1 MSHPLLERHIERQA
15 VKPLYLFYGDEEF
28 LMNRALA
35 RLEAGLKDD
44 QGEPPV
50 KSLFYAPSPKPRAGF
65 RDDQDEPSGKPG
77 REAQEVEMAEFLAE
91 ARVATLWGPG
101 QLLVMRRLELNAAA
115 FKAINAYLDHPAPRT
130 WVVLMAEGAKNRDL
144 AKNPVGG
151 RLQKE
156 EAALGF
162 SRLRE
167 GELHQ
172 WLTREARQ
180 LGKNLTLAAAQR
192 LVEMVGDNLA
202 ELSQEL
208 EKLALFAGPE
218 NTLTPALVTQLTS
231 HSRTYNIFALVEALG
246 TPGFH
251 QRLTSLGQLLDL
263 GEQPVKILGMLARQ
277 VRLLIRVK
285 EGAGTNPM
293 ELARSLGV
301 QPWQLKNLTQQGARF
316 SDAALK
322 RHLAML
328 HRVDLNLKTSTGNPR
343 LWLEWALIKMGPG

>member
-28 LMNRALA
+28 LMHRALV
-35 RLEAGLKDD
+35 RLEAALTDKA
-44 QGEPPV
+44 GEPPSKV
-50 KSLFYAPSPKPRAGF
+50 V
-65 RDDQDEPSGKPG
+65 RD
-77 REAQEVEMAEFLAE
+77 AQEVELPEFLAE
-91 ARVATLWGPG
+91 SRAATLWGPG
-101 QLLVMRRLELNAAA
+101 QLLILRRVDAYPAPQL
-115 FKAINAYLDHPAPRT
+115 KAITAYLDHPAPRA
-130 WVVLMAEGAKNRDL
+130 WIVLLAEGLKAKEVEKHALWGRL
-144 AKNPVGG
+144 AKG
-151 RLQKE
+151 

-162 SRLRE
+162 YRLRE
-167 GELHQ
+167 GELYQ

-180 LGKNLTLAAAQR
+180 SGKNLTLAAAQR

-208 EKLALFAGPE
+208 EKLALYAGPD
-218 NTLTPALVTQLTS
+218 NTLTPALVTQLAS

-263 GEQPVKILGMLARQ
+263 GEHPAKILGMLARQ
-277 VRLLIRVK
+277 LRILIRVK
-285 EGAGTNPM
+285 EGSGANPM

-301 QPWQLKNLTQQGARF
+301 PQFKVKNLAQQGGRF
-316 SDAALK
+316 SDAALR

-328 HRVDLNLKTSTGNPR
+328 HRVDFNLKTSTGNPR

>member
-1 MSHPLLERHIERQA
+1 MSHPLLERHLEKGA

-28 LMNRALA
+28 LMHRALA
-35 RLEAGLKDD
+35 RLEAALTEKA
-44 QGEPPV
+44 GEPPTKV
-50 KSLFYAPSPKPRAGF
+50 V
-65 RDDQDEPSGKPG
+65 
-77 REAQEVEMAEFLAE
+77 REAQEVGLAEFLAE
-91 ARVATLWGPG
+91 TREATLWGPG
-101 QLLVMRRLELNAAA
+101 QLLILRRVDFYPGDQLQAVT
-115 FKAINAYLDHPAPRT
+115 AYLDHPAPRA
-130 WVVLMAEGAKNRDL
+130 WVVLLTEGLKAREVEKH
-144 AKNPVGG
+144 PVWG
-151 RLQKE
+151 RLAKE

-162 SRLRE
+162 YRLRE

-172 WLTREARQ
+172 WLTREARR

-218 NTLTPALVTQLTS
+218 NVLTPALVTQLAS

-251 QRLTSLGQLLDL
+251 QRLASLGHLLDL
-263 GEQPVKILGMLARQ
+263 GEHPAKILGMLARQ
-277 VRLLIRVK
+277 VRILIRVK
-285 EGAGTNPM
+285 EGEGTNPA

-301 QPWQLKNLTQQGARF
+301 PQWKIKGLAQQGARF

-322 RHLAML
+322 SHLAML
-328 HRVDLNLKTSTGNPR
+328 HRVDFHLKTSTGTPR

>member
-1 MSHPLLERHIERQA
+1 
-15 VKPLYLFYGDEEF
+15 
-28 LMNRALA
+28 
-35 RLEAGLKDD
+35 
-44 QGEPPV
+44 
-50 KSLFYAPSPKPRAGF
+50 
-65 RDDQDEPSGKPG
+65 
-77 REAQEVEMAEFLAE
+77 
-91 ARVATLWGPG
+91 
-101 QLLVMRRLELNAAA
+101 MRRLELNAAA
-115 FKAINAYLDHPAPRT
+115 FKAINTYLDHPAPRT

-144 AKNPVGG
+144 VKNPVGG

-218 NTLTPALVTQLTS
+218 NTLTPTLVTQLTS

-263 GEQPVKILGMLARQ
+263 GEHPVKILGMLARQ
-277 VRLLIRVK
+277 VRILIRVK
-285 EGAGTNPM
+285 EGAGANPM

-301 QPWQLKNLTQQGARF
+301 QQWQVKSLTQQGACF
-316 SDAALK
+316 SDAALR
-322 RHLAML
+322 RHLTML
-328 HRVDLNLKTSTGNPR
+328 HRVDFYLKTSTGNPR

>member
-1 MSHPLLERHIERQA
+1 MSHPLLERHLEKGA

-28 LMNRALA
+28 LMHRALA
-35 RLEAGLKDD
+35 RLEAALTEKA
-44 QGEPPV
+44 GEPPTKV
-50 KSLFYAPSPKPRAGF
+50 V
-65 RDDQDEPSGKPG
+65 
-77 REAQEVEMAEFLAE
+77 REAQEVGLAEFLAASRE
-91 ARVATLWGPG
+91 ATLWGPG
-101 QLLVMRRLELNAAA
+101 QLLILRRADFYPGDQL
-115 FKAINAYLDHPAPRT
+115 KAITGYLDHPAPRA
-130 WVVLMAEGAKNRDL
+130 WVVLLAGNLKAREVEKHAVWGRL
-144 AKNPVGG
+144 AKG
-151 RLQKE
+151 

-162 SRLRE
+162 YRLRE
-167 GELHQ
+167 GELYQ

-192 LVEMVGDNLA
+192 LVEMVGNNLA

-218 NTLTPALVTQLTS
+218 NTLTPALVTQLAS

-263 GEQPVKILGMLARQ
+263 GEHPAKILGMLARQ
-277 VRLLIRVK
+277 VRILIRVK
-285 EGAGTNPM
+285 EGGGANPM

-301 QPWQLKNLTQQGARF
+301 QQWQLKGLIQQGARF

-328 HRVDLNLKTSTGNPR
+328 HRVDFNLKTSTGNPR

>member
-1 MSHPLLERHIERQA
+1 MW
-15 VKPLYLFYGDEEF
+15 
-28 LMNRALA
+28 
-35 RLEAGLKDD
+35 
-44 QGEPPV
+44 
-50 KSLFYAPSPKPRAGF
+50 
-65 RDDQDEPSGKPG
+65 G
-77 REAQEVEMAEFLAE
+77 R
-91 ARVATLWGPG
+91 
-101 QLLVMRRLELNAAA
+101 
-115 FKAINAYLDHPAPRT
+115 
-130 WVVLMAEGAKNRDL
+130 L
-144 AKNPVGG
+144 AKG
-151 RLQKE
+151 

-162 SRLRE
+162 YRLRE

-218 NTLTPALVTQLTS
+218 NTLTPALVTQLAS
-231 HSRTYNIFALVEALG
+231 HSRTYNIFALVDALG

-251 QRLTSLGQLLDL
+251 QRLTSLGHLLDL
-263 GEQPVKILGMLARQ
+263 GEHPAKILGMLARQ

-285 EGAGTNPM
+285 EGAGGNPA
-293 ELARSLGV
+293 ELAGR
-301 QPWQLKNLTQQGARF
+301 LKVSPYKVKGLAQQGARF

-322 RHLAML
+322 SHLTML
-328 HRVDLNLKTSTGNPR
+328 HRVDFYLKTSTGNPR

>member
-28 LMNRALA
+28 LMHRALL
-35 RLEAGLKDD
+35 RLEAALTD
-44 QGEPPV
+44 QGRG
-50 KSLFYAPSPKPRAGF
+50 AAQQGR
-65 RDDQDEPSGKPG
+65 PG
-77 REAQEVEMAEFLAE
+77 RPGGGTGRSFWPS
-91 ARVATLWGPG
+91 ARAATLWGPG
-101 QLLVMRRLELNAAA
+101 QLLILRRVNTYPADRSRPLPAIWTTRRPGPGWCSWP
-115 FKAINAYLDHPAPRT
+115 KASRPRMWT
-130 WVVLMAEGAKNRDL
+130 KHAVWGRL
-144 AKNPVGG
+144 AKG
-151 RLQKE
+151 

-162 SRLRE
+162 NRLRE
-167 GELHQ
+167 GELYQ

-263 GEQPVKILGMLARQ
+263 GEHPVKILGMLARQ
-277 VRLLIRVK
+277 VRILIRVK
-285 EGAGTNPM
+285 EGAGANPV
-293 ELARSLGV
+293 ELARSLGLP
-301 QPWQLKNLTQQGARF
+301 QWKIKGLAQQAARF
-316 SDAALK
+316 SDAALR

-328 HRVDLNLKTSTGNPR
+328 HRVDFNLKTSTGNPR